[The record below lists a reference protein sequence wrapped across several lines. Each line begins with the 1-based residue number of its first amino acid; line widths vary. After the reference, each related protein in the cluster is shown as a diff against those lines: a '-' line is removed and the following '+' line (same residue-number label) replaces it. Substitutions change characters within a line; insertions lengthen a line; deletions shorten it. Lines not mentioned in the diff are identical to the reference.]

1 MQYIKRF
8 REALYLA
15 TVVLTL
21 AILEST
27 SYQLPVLSEAKSS
40 NNSNIDNPFCYMNT
54 EEGLTLNL
62 ESLCKVERQ
71 RPTESLSAKDRQF
84 IEDYKKF
91 LKGYPKAQA
100 ALSYFVENNPQMI
113 IRKAAEVCNELKTR
127 RFSNSRRTH
136 PDIDADILNSIA
148 PEYYCRE
155 FDD

>member
-1 MQYIKRF
+1 MD
-8 REALYLA
+8 LA
-15 TVVLTL
+15 TVVITL

-27 SYQLPVLSEAKSS
+27 SYQLPVLSESEY
-40 NNSNIDNPFCYMNT
+40 SNIDNLFCYMKT

-62 ESLCKVERQ
+62 ENLCKVERQ

-84 IEDYKKF
+84 IEDYKKL

-100 ALSYFVENNPQMI
+100 ALSSLVEKNPQMI
-113 IRKAAEVCNELKTR
+113 LRKAAELCKELKTR
-127 RFSNSRRTH
+127 RFSDSRIAN
-136 PDIDADILNSIA
+136 PDVDADILNSLA